1 MKKSLCIFGMFL
13 LVLVAGCSKSEKTLV
28 CTRTT
33 NQGNIKM
40 NLNYTVEYSG
50 KYVNKVKTTEK
61 IQSSSKELLDTYK
74 SSIESL
80 YKPYKE
86 IEHYNYNV
94 SIKDDTLTSTTDIN
108 YEKIDTEKLIKVD
121 SANKQLITDGKVKVE
136 DLKKAY
142 ESLGAEC
149 KEK

>member
-13 LVLVAGCSKSEKTLV
+13 LVLVTGCSTSEKTLV

-33 NQGNIKM
+33 NQSNVKM
-40 NLNYTVEYSG
+40 DLNYTIEYSG
-50 KYVNKVKTTEK
+50 KYVNKVKTTE
-61 IQSSSKELLDTYK
+61 QVESSSKELLETYK

-80 YKPYKE
+80 YSPYKD

-94 SIKDDTLTSTTDIN
+94 TIKDDTLTSTTDID
-108 YEKIDTEKLIKVD
+108 YSKIDTDKLIKVD
-121 SANKQLITDGKVKVE
+121 SANKQLIKDGKVAVE
-136 DLKKAY
+136 DLKKTY

>member
-13 LVLVAGCSKSEKTLV
+13 LVLVTGCSTTEKTLV

-33 NQGNIKM
+33 NQNNVKM
-40 NLNYTVEYSG
+40 DLNYTIEYSG

-61 IQSSSKELLDTYK
+61 VESSSKELLETYK

-80 YKPYKE
+80 YSPYKD

-94 SIKDDTLTSTTDIN
+94 TIKDDTLTSTTDID
-108 YEKIDTEKLIKVD
+108 YSKIDTDKLINVD
-121 SANKQLITDGKVKVE
+121 SANKQLIKDGKVAVE
-136 DLKKAY
+136 DLKKTY

>member
-13 LVLVAGCSKSEKTLV
+13 LVLVTGCSTSEKTLV

-33 NQGNIKM
+33 NQENLKM

-61 IQSSSKELLDTYK
+61 LESSSKELLETYK
-74 SSIESL
+74 NSIESL
-80 YKPYKE
+80 YSPYKD
-86 IEHYNYNV
+86 IDHYNYNV
-94 SIKDDTLTSTTDIN
+94 IIEDETLTSTTDID
-108 YEKIDTEKLIKVD
+108 YSKIDTDKLIKVD
-121 SANKQLITDGKVKVE
+121 SANKQLIKDGKVAVE